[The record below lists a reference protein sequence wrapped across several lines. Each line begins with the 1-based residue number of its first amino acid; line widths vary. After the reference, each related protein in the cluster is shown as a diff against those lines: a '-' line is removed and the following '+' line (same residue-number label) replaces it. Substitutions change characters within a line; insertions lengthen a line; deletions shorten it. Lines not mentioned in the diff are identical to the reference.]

1 MKFYKWNFLSNFE
14 KLILIFDQ
22 GYPDAWE
29 CVCICNWKYLN
40 KDFTFCSVVH
50 YFFLEGAQI
59 SKCEDAE
66 LYVDRSFKYFK
77 IKLSSNAEQVVVK
90 VEDIK
95 G

>member
-1 MKFYKWNFLSNFE
+1 MSNFE
-14 KLILIFDQ
+14 KLTLIFDQ
-22 GYPDAWE
+22 GYPDTWGW
-29 CVCICNWKYLN
+29 VCICNWKCLN

-50 YFFLEGAQI
+50 FFFLESAQI

-66 LYVDRSFKYFK
+66 LYVNRGSFKYFK

-90 VEDIK
+90 VEDIE